1 MKHSWTLCL
10 EHLFIYLFS
19 QSVGSINIWVLSI
32 TPDYNTGG
40 FIKKLSALSPG
51 VELSFWYALLCLLCA
66 STCASRSHGAG
77 WRDSKWMHVFT
88 HISHEINQ
96 IGFLYFFPFKYS
108 KMKFVTWLDCF
119 PPFPARCEKEWATCS
134 RRGPGWGT
142 WQGHEGRWR
151 WLSVV
156 GAEQSGDPEGRRR
169 VDSSEPS
176 QSWKRRTELWKV
188 SRDEPG
194 YYTGHFK
201 PFRPEPQVS
210 LDSDK
215 IDVNKYIIKY
225 IRNMVFFQTSANQER
240 QGCL

>member
-1 MKHSWTLCL
+1 MHFFVSSAHQHALRGHTGQVDAIQNGCMSSHTFPMKSIKSDF
-10 EHLFIYLFS
+10 FIFFS
-19 QSVGSINIWVLSI
+19 
-32 TPDYNTGG
+32 
-40 FIKKLSALSPG
+40 
-51 VELSFWYALLCLLCA
+51 
-66 STCASRSHGAG
+66 
-77 WRDSKWMHVFT
+77 
-88 HISHEINQ
+88 
-96 IGFLYFFPFKYS
+96 FKYS

-210 LDSDK
+210 LDSGK